1 MVQKEIYGKAFKK
14 TIPRK
19 DNLVIYF
26 FTFWTLTL
34 VGQRPMESLA
44 RLSVHLTVRLSV
56 RLSLSFLKTGS
67 LILSDIVHDDS

>member
-1 MVQKEIYGKAFKK
+1 
-14 TIPRK
+14 
-19 DNLVIYF
+19 
-26 FTFWTLTL
+26 
-34 VGQRPMESLA
+34 MESLA